1 MENAVIRI
9 VAPLLLACASAACAR
24 ARAEPPVYLNRDVST
39 VVVLPPFNET
49 ITDDAWKTAWPHLI
63 DAVRRRGYVVRTK
76 EEVEAFYRKNKFN
89 AAPEEVNLYTAQDLA
104 KELNSDAVLYSN
116 ITRWGY
122 KYVGVYSE
130 YGVALELRLV
140 DGKSGENI
148 WQGQAAAAHQ
158 ESIRGNNAVEAVF
171 SLFAVAGNAFLRSSD
186 AWARD
191 CLHEGLHKLPLAGYA
206 PGTNPPPPQSNP
218 ESEPKG
224 DCP

>member
-1 MENAVIRI
+1 MTRL

-49 ITDDAWKTAWPHLI
+49 IVDDAWKTAWPHLI
-63 DAVRRRGYVVRTK
+63 DAVRRRGYVVRTR

-89 AAPEEVNLYTAQDLA
+89 AAPEEVNLYTAQELA
-104 KELNSDAVLYSN
+104 KELNADAVLYSN

-140 DGKSGENI
+140 DGKSGENV
-148 WQGQAAAAHQ
+148 WQGKAEAHHAQGIEGRDAASA
-158 ESIRGNNAVEAVF
+158 IF

-186 AWARD
+186 VWARD
-191 CLHEGLHKLPLAGYA
+191 CLHEGIRKLPLAGYA
-206 PGTNPPPPQSNP
+206 PGTNPPPVESNP
-218 ESEPKG
+218 EPKG
-224 DCP
+224 DSP